1 MSTGSTTRRSSL
13 HSLWRIRSY
22 VRPYT
27 RQMVVMTTAAGV
39 AVGASI
45 VIPLITRKVVDG
57 PIAAGDKAGLLPLG
71 LLALALGVVE
81 AGLVFIRRWVQSYAA
96 LGMETTIRD
105 DLYAHLQR
113 LPVAFHDRW
122 QTGQLLSRA
131 TTDLSTIRRF
141 LSFGL
146 VYLVV
151 NVATFVVVVGLL
163 VHLYAPL
170 ALLVA
175 ASAVPLF
182 FISRNLSRAYLDDL
196 ATGAGPA
203 GRPRD
208 LRRGVGGGHAGDP
221 VVRPT
226 GPRRPPV
233 PQPGRDAARLG
244 RRQGHP
250 GGALLVAVR
259 PDPEPHPR
267 RGAAVRLARGD
278 RGRDDPR
285 RPGRVRVPDA
295 DAGLAGRLARLDPR
309 QRPGGDDRGRPHL
322 RGVRHRAHDRRPGR
336 RRRRHPDPRRAAVRG
351 RRLQLRRQLGAGA
364 ARRRPRRPAGRD
376 TGGGRG
382 HRQRQ
387 EHPDRPRA
395 AAVRRHGRAHHP
407 RRARRPRPPAGIAAP
422 ARRRWRSRTPP
433 CSPPACATT

>member
-163 VHLYAPL
+163 VHLYCAAGAARRGLRRAAVLHL
-170 ALLVA
+170 AQP
-175 ASAVPLF
+175 VPRLP
-182 FISRNLSRAYLDDL
+182 RHL

-244 RRQGHP
+244 RRQGHRWWR
-250 GGALLVAVR
+250 AS
-259 PDPEPHPR
+259 
-267 RGAAVRLARGD
+267 
-278 RGRDDPR
+278 GR
-285 RPGRVRVPDA
+285 
-295 DAGLAGRLARLDPR
+295 
-309 QRPGGDDRGRPHL
+309 
-322 RGVRHRAHDRRPGR
+322 
-336 RRRRHPDPRRAAVRG
+336 
-351 RRLQLRRQLGAGA
+351 
-364 ARRRPRRPAGRD
+364 
-376 TGGGRG
+376 
-382 HRQRQ
+382 
-387 EHPDRPRA
+387 
-395 AAVRRHGRAHHP
+395 
-407 RRARRPRPPAGIAAP
+407 
-422 ARRRWRSRTPP
+422 
-433 CSPPACATT
+433 CST